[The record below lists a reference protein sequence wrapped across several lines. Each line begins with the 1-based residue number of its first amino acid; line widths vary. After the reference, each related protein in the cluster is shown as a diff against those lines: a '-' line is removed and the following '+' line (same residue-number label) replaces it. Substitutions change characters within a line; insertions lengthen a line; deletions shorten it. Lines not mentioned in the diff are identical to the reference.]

1 MQNEPHFQPTRAL
14 LPPLSDVEDP
24 RASTDPLP
32 DVPILLST
40 RLQLELLL
48 QEPVLDL
55 SAVSEVI
62 LQDLGA
68 TLQILRL
75 VGEEYRSFDE
85 RPIRIEDCI
94 ASLDTHIW
102 FGAVSALTLE
112 QNSHAASA
120 WQHAKQIGRYAEQLA
135 EQQEGL
141 RPGEGQLVG
150 LLHEMGKLPEL
161 LGWQRS
167 VLEHEDR
174 NAVAAILAEHWH
186 LPACVLAAAH
196 EEQTGSS
203 SARWSAL
210 LQAAHACALEEEA
223 GRCEGA
229 GPPAPELNPRA
240 VSQLTP
246 CVPDRQS
253 ASFSNE
259 GHTRTIA
266 G

>member
-14 LPPLSDVEDP
+14 LPPFSGVEES
-24 RASTDPLP
+24 RTSTDPLP
-32 DVPILLST
+32 NVPILLST

-75 VGEEYRSFDE
+75 VGEEYRSADE

-94 ASLDTHIW
+94 ASLDTQVW
-102 FGAVSALTLE
+102 FGAVSAVTLE
-112 QNSHAASA
+112 QNSHAATA

-135 EQQEGL
+135 EQQEGV

-167 VLEHEDR
+167 VLEQEDR
-174 NAVAAILAEHWH
+174 TSVAAMLAEHWH

-196 EEQTGSS
+196 EEQAESS
-203 SARWSAL
+203 RARWSAL
-210 LQAAHACALEEEA
+210 LQAAHACAQEEEA
-223 GRCEGA
+223 GALPVCK
-229 GPPAPELNPRA
+229 P
-240 VSQLTP
+240 
-246 CVPDRQS
+246 S
-253 ASFSNE
+253 ASC
-259 GHTRTIA
+259 A
-266 G
+266 